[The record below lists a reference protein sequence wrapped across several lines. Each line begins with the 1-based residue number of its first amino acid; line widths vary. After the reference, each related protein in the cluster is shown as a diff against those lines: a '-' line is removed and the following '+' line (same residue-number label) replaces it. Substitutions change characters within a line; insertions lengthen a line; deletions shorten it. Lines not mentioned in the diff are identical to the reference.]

1 MMLLM
6 TIKEIDEYKMKR
18 LIILMSLLLVFAS
31 CGKETAETWR
41 MTELSFVSA
50 TDYSQTRADEVMMD
64 VTFTHKR
71 SGKTITRPAFWDGG
85 NIFLVRFA
93 PTAAGIWEWS
103 TACPQDESLAGLEGS
118 LRCKEY
124 DGDLEIYR
132 RGFVTVVSGNKYFTY
147 ADGTPFFYLG
157 DTHWGMLTEEY
168 DSPGHHAGNTGAE
181 SHFKYIVDRR
191 VDQGFTVYQ
200 SEPIGSRFKLG
211 DGTVDQEDIEG
222 FRHADGY
229 FEYIADA
236 GLVHANSQFFFP
248 SEMTR
253 TLSAQKDKL
262 EQMSRYWVARFGAWP
277 VMWTLGQE
285 IDNDSYNEQGFNNNY
300 SYQDNP
306 WVEVAEYIHKY
317 DSYSHPLSGHQ
328 EHNVHTTV
336 TGVGW
341 KEEISKGRSASIF
354 VSDEVAA
361 RTGHNWW
368 AAQWGPQFIEPAEP
382 ELIRDYYNSTRP
394 AVNYEGK
401 YCGLWTQDFGSRVQG
416 WSAFLCGFCGYG
428 YGAIDI
434 WLYNSTFDI
443 GAPSFDGV
451 DSISIADKK
460 KPWSESIE
468 YPSARQMGYLR
479 SYMESFDWWNLVPVL
494 CDQPEFEALSSAY
507 AYARTDKR
515 HVLYFFA
522 KNELATGTIK
532 AMEPGA
538 EVRLEWFN
546 PRTGETMPSVEVTVG
561 IDGALVLPQ
570 KPDVEDWTLTIL

>member
-1 MMLLM
+1 MKKTMILLF
-6 TIKEIDEYKMKR
+6 
-18 LIILMSLLLVFAS
+18 LLLVLAS
-31 CGKETAETWR
+31 CSKDVAETWR
-41 MTELSFVSA
+41 MTELSFTSA
-50 TDYSQTRADEVMMD
+50 TDYSQTRADQVMMD
-64 VTFTHKR
+64 VTFTHEK
-71 SGKTITRPAFWDGG
+71 SGTSITRPAFWDGG
-85 NIFLVRFA
+85 NTFLVRFA
-93 PTAAGIWEWS
+93 PVAPGKWEW
-103 TACPQDESLAGLEGS
+103 TTTCPEDASLAGLEGS

-124 DGDLEIYR
+124 GGDLEIYR
-132 RGFVTVVSGNKYFTY
+132 RGFVTVVPGNKYFTY

-191 VDQGFTVYQ
+191 VEQGFTVYQ
-200 SEPIGSRFKLG
+200 SEPIGSSFKLG

-222 FRHADGY
+222 FRLTDKY

-253 TLSAQKDKL
+253 VLSAQKDKL

-285 IDNDSYNEQGFNNNY
+285 IDNDSYNEQGFNKNY
-300 SYQDNP
+300 SYNDNP
-306 WVEVAEYIHKY
+306 WVEVAEYMHKY

-336 TGVGW
+336 TGAGW
-341 KEEISKGRSASIF
+341 KEEVSKGRSASIF

-382 ELIRDYYNSTRP
+382 ELIRDYYNSSRP

-434 WLYNSTFDI
+434 WLYNSAFDI

-468 YPSARQMGYLR
+468 YPSAHQMGYLR
-479 SYMESFDWWNLVPVL
+479 SYMESFDWWNLVPML

-507 AYARTDKR
+507 AYARTDNR

-522 KNELATGTIK
+522 KNELSTGTIK
-532 AMEPGA
+532 DMKPRAD
-538 EVRLEWFN
+538 VRLEWFN
-546 PRTGETMPSVEVTVG
+546 PRTGESMPAVEAAVDS
-561 IDGALVLPQ
+561 DGSLVLPQ
-570 KPDVEDWTLTIL
+570 KPDTEDWTLTILHK

>member
-1 MMLLM
+1 MKKTMILLF
-6 TIKEIDEYKMKR
+6 
-18 LIILMSLLLVFAS
+18 LLLVLAS
-31 CGKETAETWR
+31 CSKDVAETWR
-41 MTELSFVSA
+41 MTELSFTSA
-50 TDYSQTRADEVMMD
+50 TDYSQTRADQVMMD
-64 VTFTHKR
+64 VTFTHEK
-71 SGKTITRPAFWDGG
+71 SGTSITRPAFWDGG
-85 NIFLVRFA
+85 NTFLVRFA
-93 PTAAGIWEWS
+93 PVAPGKWEW
-103 TACPQDESLAGLEGS
+103 TTTCPEDASLAGLEGS

-124 DGDLEIYR
+124 GGDLEIYR
-132 RGFVTVVSGNKYFTY
+132 RGFVTVVPGNKYFTY

-191 VDQGFTVYQ
+191 VEQGFTVYQ
-200 SEPIGSRFKLG
+200 SEPIGSSFKLG

-222 FRHADGY
+222 FRLTDKY

-253 TLSAQKDKL
+253 VLSAQKDKL

-285 IDNDSYNEQGFNNNY
+285 IDNDSYNEQGFNKNY
-300 SYQDNP
+300 SYNDNP
-306 WVEVAEYIHKY
+306 WVEVAEYMHKY

-336 TGVGW
+336 TGAGW
-341 KEEISKGRSASIF
+341 KEEVSKGRSASIF

-382 ELIRDYYNSTRP
+382 ELIRDYYNSSRP

-434 WLYNSTFDI
+434 WLYNSAFDI

-468 YPSARQMGYLR
+468 YPSAHQMGYLR
-479 SYMESFDWWNLVPVL
+479 SYMESFDWWNLVPML

-507 AYARTDKR
+507 AYARTDNR

-522 KNELATGTIK
+522 KNELSTGTIK
-532 AMEPGA
+532 DMKPGA
-538 EVRLEWFN
+538 DVRLEWFN
-546 PRTGETMPSVEVTVG
+546 PRTGESMPAVEAAVDS
-561 IDGALVLPQ
+561 DGSLVLPQ
-570 KPDVEDWTLTIL
+570 KPDTEDWTLTILHK

>member
-1 MMLLM
+1 M

-18 LIILMSLLLVFAS
+18 LMILMSLLLVFAS

-103 TACPQDESLAGLEGS
+103 TACPQDESLASLEGS

-132 RGFVTVVSGNKYFTY
+132 RGFVTVVPGNKHFTY

-434 WLYNSTFDI
+434 WLYNSAFDI

-522 KNELATGTIK
+522 RNELSTGTIK

-546 PRTGETMPSVEVTVG
+546 PRTGETMPSVEATVG

-570 KPDVEDWTLTIL
+570 KPDVEDWTLTILSE

>member
-1 MMLLM
+1 MKKPMILLF
-6 TIKEIDEYKMKR
+6 
-18 LIILMSLLLVFAS
+18 LLLVLAS
-31 CGKETAETWR
+31 CSKDVAETWR
-41 MTELSFVSA
+41 MTELSFTSA
-50 TDYSQTRADEVMMD
+50 TDYSQTRADQVMMD
-64 VTFTHKR
+64 VTFTHEK
-71 SGKTITRPAFWDGG
+71 SGTSITRPAFWDGG
-85 NIFLVRFA
+85 NTFLVRFA
-93 PTAAGIWEWS
+93 PVASGKWEW
-103 TACPQDESLAGLEGS
+103 TTTCPEDASLAGLEGS

-124 DGDLEIYR
+124 GGDLEIYR
-132 RGFVTVVSGNKYFTY
+132 RGFVTVVPGNKYFTY

-191 VDQGFTVYQ
+191 VEQGFTVYQ
-200 SEPIGSRFKLG
+200 SEPIGSSFKLG

-222 FRHADGY
+222 FRLTDKY

-253 TLSAQKDKL
+253 VLSAQKDKL

-285 IDNDSYNEQGFNNNY
+285 IDNDSYNEQGFNKNY
-300 SYQDNP
+300 SYNDNP
-306 WVEVAEYIHKY
+306 WVEVAEYMHKY

-336 TGVGW
+336 TGAGW
-341 KEEISKGRSASIF
+341 KEEVSKGRSASIF

-382 ELIRDYYNSTRP
+382 ELIRDYYNSSRP

-434 WLYNSTFDI
+434 WLYNSAFDI

-468 YPSARQMGYLR
+468 YPSAHQMGYLR
-479 SYMESFDWWNLVPVL
+479 SYMEAFDWWNLVPVL

-507 AYARTDKR
+507 AYARTDNR

-522 KNELATGTIK
+522 KNELSTGTIK
-532 AMEPGA
+532 DMKPRAD
-538 EVRLEWFN
+538 VRLEWFN
-546 PRTGETMPSVEVTVG
+546 PRTGESMPAVEAAVDS
-561 IDGALVLPQ
+561 DGSLVLPQ
-570 KPDVEDWTLTIL
+570 KPDTEDWTLTILHK

>member
-1 MMLLM
+1 M

-18 LIILMSLLLVFAS
+18 LLILMSLLLVFAS
-31 CGKETAETWR
+31 CDKETAETWR

-118 LRCKEY
+118 IRCKEY

-132 RGFVTVVSGNKYFTY
+132 RGFVTVVPGNKYFTY

-253 TLSAQKDKL
+253 TLSAHKDKL

-306 WVEVAEYIHKY
+306 WIEVAEYIHKY

-341 KEEISKGRSASIF
+341 KEKISKGRSASIF

-434 WLYNSTFDI
+434 WLYNSAFDI

-494 CDQPEFEALSSAY
+494 CDQPEFEALTSAY

-546 PRTGETMPSVEVTVG
+546 PRTGETMPSVEATVG

-570 KPDVEDWTLTIL
+570 KPDVEDWTLTILSE

>member
-18 LIILMSLLLVFAS
+18 LMILMSLLLVLAS

>member
-1 MMLLM
+1 M

-18 LIILMSLLLVFAS
+18 LLILMFLLLVFAS

-132 RGFVTVVSGNKYFTY
+132 RGFVTVVPGNKYFTY

-253 TLSAQKDKL
+253 TLSAHKDKL

-306 WVEVAEYIHKY
+306 WIEVAEYIHKY

-434 WLYNSTFDI
+434 WLYNSAFDI

-546 PRTGETMPSVEVTVG
+546 PRTGETMPSVEATVG

-570 KPDVEDWTLTIL
+570 KPDVEDWTLTILSE

>member
-1 MMLLM
+1 MKKTMILLF
-6 TIKEIDEYKMKR
+6 
-18 LIILMSLLLVFAS
+18 LLLVLAS
-31 CGKETAETWR
+31 CSKDVAETWR
-41 MTELSFVSA
+41 MTELSFTSA
-50 TDYSQTRADEVMMD
+50 TDYSQTRADQVMMD
-64 VTFTHKR
+64 VTFTHKK
-71 SGKTITRPAFWDGG
+71 SGTSITRPAFWDGG
-85 NIFLVRFA
+85 NTFLVRFA
-93 PTAAGIWEWS
+93 PVASGKWEW
-103 TACPQDESLAGLEGS
+103 TTTCPEDASLAGLEGS

-124 DGDLEIYR
+124 GGDLEIYR
-132 RGFVTVVSGNKYFTY
+132 RGFVTVVPGNKYFTY

-191 VDQGFTVYQ
+191 VEQGFTVYQ
-200 SEPIGSRFKLG
+200 SEPIGSSFKLG

-222 FRHADGY
+222 FRLTDKY

-253 TLSAQKDKL
+253 VLSAQKDKL

-285 IDNDSYNEQGFNNNY
+285 IDNDSYNEQGFNKNY
-300 SYQDNP
+300 SYNDNP
-306 WVEVAEYIHKY
+306 WVEVAEYMHKY

-336 TGVGW
+336 TGAGW
-341 KEEISKGRSASIF
+341 KEEVSKGRSASIF

-382 ELIRDYYNSTRP
+382 ELIKDYYNSSRP

-434 WLYNSTFDI
+434 WLYNSAFDI

-468 YPSARQMGYLR
+468 YPSAHQMGYLR

-507 AYARTDKR
+507 AYARTDNR

-522 KNELATGTIK
+522 KNELSTGTIK
-532 AMEPGA
+532 DMKPRAD
-538 EVRLEWFN
+538 VRLEWFN
-546 PRTGETMPSVEVTVG
+546 PRTGESMPAVEAAVDS
-561 IDGALVLPQ
+561 DGSLVLPQ
-570 KPDVEDWTLTIL
+570 KPDTEDWTLTILHK

>member
-1 MMLLM
+1 
-6 TIKEIDEYKMKR
+6 
-18 LIILMSLLLVFAS
+18 
-31 CGKETAETWR
+31 
-41 MTELSFVSA
+41 
-50 TDYSQTRADEVMMD
+50 
-64 VTFTHKR
+64 
-71 SGKTITRPAFWDGG
+71 
-85 NIFLVRFA
+85 
-93 PTAAGIWEWS
+93 
-103 TACPQDESLAGLEGS
+103 
-118 LRCKEY
+118 
-124 DGDLEIYR
+124 
-132 RGFVTVVSGNKYFTY
+132 
-147 ADGTPFFYLG
+147 
-157 DTHWGMLTEEY
+157 
-168 DSPGHHAGNTGAE
+168 
-181 SHFKYIVDRR
+181 
-191 VDQGFTVYQ
+191 
-200 SEPIGSRFKLG
+200 
-211 DGTVDQEDIEG
+211 VDQEDIEG

-236 GLVHANSQFFFP
+236 GMVHANSQFFFP

-253 TLSAQKDKL
+253 TLSAQEDKL
-262 EQMSRYWVARFGAWP
+262 ENLSRYWVARFGAWP

-285 IDNDSYNEQGFNNNY
+285 IDNDSYNEQGFNKNY
-300 SYQDNP
+300 SYLDNP
-306 WVEVAEYIHKY
+306 WVKVAEYMHKY

-341 KEEISKGRSASIF
+341 KEEVSKGRSASIF

-382 ELIRDYYNSTRP
+382 ELVRDYYNSERP

-434 WLYNSTFDI
+434 WLYDSSFDI

-451 DSISIADKK
+451 DTISIADKK
-460 KPWSESIE
+460 KPWSESVE

-479 SYMESFDWWNLVPVL
+479 AYMESFDWWNLVPVL

-522 KNELATGTIK
+522 KNELATGTVK
-532 AMEPGA
+532 DLVPGA

-546 PRTGETMPSVEVTVG
+546 PRTGETLPAVEVTVEA
-561 IDGALVLPQ
+561 DGSLVFPQ
-570 KPDVEDWTLTIL
+570 KPDVEDWTLTILCK

>member
-18 LIILMSLLLVFAS
+18 LMILMSLLLVFAS

-306 WVEVAEYIHKY
+306 WIEVAEYIHKY